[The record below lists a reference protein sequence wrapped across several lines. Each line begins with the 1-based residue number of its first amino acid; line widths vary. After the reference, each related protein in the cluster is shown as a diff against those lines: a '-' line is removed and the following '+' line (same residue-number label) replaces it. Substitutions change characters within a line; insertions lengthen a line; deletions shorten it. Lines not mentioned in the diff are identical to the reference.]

1 MKLKFITSTVL
12 LFAFQLQAQSDLDK
26 VIKGGEL
33 LLGGLSFLKVT
44 KSDPKTDSKAIQS
57 MCVKNKLAEKIT
69 FKIAGKDEEGNEIK
83 KELVIQREG
92 KECLLEL
99 LKGIY
104 SYEVVLANKEI
115 YKKGE
120 YKFDDEMV
128 ITVKQE

>member
-1 MKLKFITSTVL
+1 MKLKFITSIVL
-12 LFAFQLQAQSDLDK
+12 IFAYQLQAQSDLDK
-26 VIKGGEL
+26 VIKGGEI

-44 KSDPKTDSKAIQS
+44 KSDPKTDSKIIES
-57 MCVKNKLAEKIT
+57 MCVKNKLTEKII

-83 KELVIQREG
+83 KELVIQKES

-104 SYEVVLANKEI
+104 SYEIVLANKEI

-120 YKFDDEMV
+120 YKFDDEIV